1 MIVEGELDCP
11 RCGMEIDPDLDDW
24 MMRDGE
30 SRAFRCDGCGTVV
43 EVTACVRTVYTAAVR
58 P

>member
-11 RCGMEIDPDLDDW
+11 RCGMQIDPDLDDW

-30 SRAFRCDGCGTVV
+30 SRSGAMG
-43 EVTACVRTVYTAAVR
+43 AAR
-58 P
+58 SSR

>member
-1 MIVEGELDCP
+1 
-11 RCGMEIDPDLDDW
+11 MEIDPDLDEW